1 MRKCVG
7 IIFTNLSVYQQQC
20 RGIVHASTDTWK
32 FHFTLQLVI
41 IKHKLLSFS
50 TVVLV
55 EFDPRS
61 YAVNES
67 SGSVSVCV
75 RVNGQLA
82 RNVVVR
88 VQTGDISATGS

>member
-1 MRKCVG
+1 MLVPFSQTSQC
-7 IIFTNLSVYQQQC
+7 IHSSVEVLLVLQ
-20 RGIVHASTDTWK
+20 TDTWK

-41 IKHKLLSFS
+41 IQHKLSPFS
-50 TVVLV
+50 TAVSV

>member
-1 MRKCVG
+1 M
-7 IIFTNLSVYQQQC
+7 S
-20 RGIVHASTDTWK
+20 
-32 FHFTLQLVI
+32 
-41 IKHKLLSFS
+41 
-50 TVVLV
+50 V

-75 RVNGQLA
+75 RVSGQLA